1 MSRGISRG
9 KKVIKFANASNRGR
23 VCLFYKNETTIS
35 QSCKMYIS
43 SFGKICVIT
52 VCHEDINRRYCIQ
65 KSNNDHFHP
74 YFDIIV
80 LKMKGSSFIE
90 YTNST
95 AISSIGNFLLRNHV
109 TLILSHQS
117 LSAGKDGGYRE

>member
-9 KKVIKFANASNRGR
+9 KKAIKFANASNRGR

-52 VCHEDINRRYCIQ
+52 VCHEDIYRRYCIQ

-74 YFDIIV
+74 FFDIIV
-80 LKMKGSSFIE
+80 FKMKRSSFPVV
-90 YTNST
+90 Y
-95 AISSIGNFLLRNHV
+95 L
-109 TLILSHQS
+109 
-117 LSAGKDGGYRE
+117 

>member
-1 MSRGISRG
+1 MSRDISRG

-52 VCHEDINRRYCIQ
+52 VCHEDIYRRYCIQ

-74 YFDIIV
+74 FFDIIV
-80 LKMKGSSFIE
+80 LKMKGSSFPVVFHWQ
-90 YTNST
+90 
-95 AISSIGNFLLRNHV
+95 FLVDKPRDIDFLPSV
-109 TLILSHQS
+109 L
-117 LSAGKDGGYRE
+117 